1 MTKNQQIIDKIIEGL
16 EKATDYPKPYD
27 KALSILTALEQE
39 FKIIRRNTR
48 EQAVT
53 QAILNMK
60 SKGLTA
66 VYLKSIRDRVNSLL
80 PYQIKD
86 QELVAGHP
94 EGTRTHDCW
103 VLHPQRLCE
112 YQWVRPQ
119 IVKRPFGAVRV
130 GWPPPADDQAG
141 RYDDES

>member
-60 SKGLTA
+60 SEGLTA

-86 QELVAGHP
+86 QELVATLKALGLTIVGYYPH
-94 EGTRTHDCW
+94 
-103 VLHPQRLCE
+103 
-112 YQWVRPQ
+112 VRHYVTPNAFVN
-119 IVKRPFGAVRV
+119 INGFDPR
-130 GWPPPADDQAG
+130 
-141 RYDDES
+141 